1 MSVFL
6 NNFGPFMFCPNIAA
20 NVSPTMT
27 KVQAEI
33 TTGRENSNA
42 VMRHPRSKKVAP
54 LRFVNSLLL
63 RNEPKKRMKPSLTP
77 FTWRRIKSIATMT
90 IVTMRSKDLADTWG
104 RR

>member
-6 NNFGPFMFCPNIAA
+6 NNFGPFKFCPNIAA

-33 TTGRENSNA
+33 TMGGENSNA
-42 VMRHPRSKKVAP
+42 VIRHPNNKNVAP

-63 RNEPKKRMKPSLTP
+63 KKEPKKRIKPSFTP
-77 FTWRRIKSIATMT
+77 FT
-90 IVTMRSKDLADTWG
+90 
-104 RR
+104 